1 MSLEIKINEDI
12 KQAMLQKKKE
22 ELLPLRSIKSAILL
36 AKSEKGPSTELTEDQ
51 ELKMLMKL
59 AKQRKD
65 SAELYSKENRS
76 DLADKELFELEV
88 IQNYLPKMMS
98 EEEIEI
104 AVKNIVDKTGAE
116 SMKDMGKVMG
126 IASKELAGKAEGKV
140 ISDIVKKLLS

>member
-65 SAELYSKENRS
+65 SAELYAKENRN
-76 DLADKELFELEV
+76 DLAEKELFELDI
-88 IQNYLPKMMS
+88 IQNYLPKMMT
-98 EEEIEI
+98 EEEIEN
-104 AVKNIVDKTGAE
+104 AVKTIIEKTGAE

-126 IASKELAGKAEGKV
+126 IASKELTGKAEGKM
-140 ISDIVKKLLS
+140 ISEIVKKLLS